1 MGAMEEAK
9 DRRRLEQLA
18 KQAERIKRVM
28 SIGQTAVAET
38 DQREKDD
45 ERRALQWQQHYDR
58 EADRRE
64 AEKRRLVQQRKRDQM
79 ATLDAQI
86 REKNERNKIIDHERA
101 EQAAIWEKERVEGDA
116 REKRKADE
124 RRRRNMEQ
132 RAFLEKQILERV
144 AKAKAP
150 DQSVLEVQLNTKIL
164 QQVQKEVATDPMLAS
179 STSSASLALKA
190 ARNDLA

>member
-1 MGAMEEAK
+1 MQRFGVDICKLVRDLLNEWF
-9 DRRRLEQLA
+9 
-18 KQAERIKRVM
+18 KRVNY
-28 SIGQTAVAET
+28 A
-38 DQREKDD
+38 
-45 ERRALQWQQHYDR
+45 Y
-58 EADRRE
+58 
-64 AEKRRLVQQRKRDQM
+64 
-79 ATLDAQI
+79 
-86 REKNERNKIIDHERA
+86 ERNKIIDRERA

-150 DQSVLEVQLNTKIL
+150 DQSALEVQLNTKIL
-164 QQVQKEVATDPMLAS
+164 QQVQKEVAIDPMLAS